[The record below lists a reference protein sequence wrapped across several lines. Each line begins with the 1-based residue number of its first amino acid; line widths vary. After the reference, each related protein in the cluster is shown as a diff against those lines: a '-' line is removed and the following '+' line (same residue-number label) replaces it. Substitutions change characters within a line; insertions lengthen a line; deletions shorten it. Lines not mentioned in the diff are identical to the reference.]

1 MDWESE
7 TGGSLGCVKSGLCIE
22 SLSQKNSHKE
32 VTWKQAVISGDVTL
46 YDLVT

>member
-7 TGGSLGCVKSGLCIE
+7 AGGSLGCVKSGLCIE

-32 VTWKQAVISGDVTL
+32 VTWKQDVISEDVTL
-46 YDLVT
+46 HDLVI